1 MVMVALAGL
10 CQRDVLAG
18 QVRQLLLRGGPA
30 RHHRAAR
37 PQAAQ
42 GVSHKFC
49 SHVPRGWYRPGKV
62 QGLCAGATAVVVG
75 VGVVVT
81 VAVAVVTVGVG
92 AVVVDVAVVISH

>member
-1 MVMVALAGL
+1 MVIVALACF

-30 RHHRAAR
+30 RHHRTAR

-49 SHVPRGWYRPGKV
+49 SHIPRGWYRPGKV
-62 QGLCAGATAVVVG
+62 QGLCAGATTVVVF
-75 VGVVVT
+75 VA
-81 VAVAVVTVGVG
+81 VAVAVVAVGVG